1 MTGPAAGRNPFD
13 SLPPDAAALA
23 ASWSE
28 AAWSPAVDAVL
39 RAIHED
45 MARET
50 LERGPACNASGRCC
64 RFEAWGHQ
72 LWVTGLEAA
81 WCLRGAGFAP
91 DRESVLAAARRGD
104 CPFLE
109 SGRCSVHAARPVG
122 CRAYF
127 CDPRAAGW
135 QEALSERML
144 ARLRALHDRHGVPYR
159 YGEWRTMLAHFAA

>member
-1 MTGPAAGRNPFD
+1 MNPPRTARDPFAA
-13 SLPPDAAALA
+13 LPPDAAELA
-23 ASWSE
+23 SRWSA
-28 AAWSPAVDAVL
+28 AAWAPAVDAAL
-39 RAIHED
+39 RAVHAD
-45 MARET
+45 MARAT
-50 LERGPACNASGRCC
+50 VVQRPSCDASGRCC
-64 RFEAWGHQ
+64 RFEEWGHQ

-144 ARLRALHDRHGVPYR
+144 ASIRALHDEHALPYR